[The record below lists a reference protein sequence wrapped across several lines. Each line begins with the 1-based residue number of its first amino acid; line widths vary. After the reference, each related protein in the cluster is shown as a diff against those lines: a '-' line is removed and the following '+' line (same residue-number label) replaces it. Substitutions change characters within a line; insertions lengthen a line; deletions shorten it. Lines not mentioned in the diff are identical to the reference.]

1 MFFKWADLSSNTHRI
16 CSSTV
21 HIRGL
26 TEPLTRT
33 LQKYDIT
40 VCNKPLKTLQHEF
53 PSPKHRP
60 TIEEQTNVVYIRY
73 HVETADAIISE
84 KPEGVS
90 RPCRKA

>member
-1 MFFKWADLSSNTHRI
+1 MFFKWADPTSPHTGYVVLPY
-16 CSSTV
+16 
-21 HIRGL
+21 IRGL
-26 TEPLTRT
+26 AEPLTRT